1 MGVTSGAFGLDPG
14 KPGGEAAVETGTG
27 GVDPAAPSTL
37 GVDAAGL
44 GVPNGPLAGTWPPAG
59 ESPQRII
66 TSTTA
71 QRSQDP
77 ARGAAPRNE
86 NRPLITPTPSV
97 LGRAGR
103 SAPAG

>member
-1 MGVTSGAFGLDPG
+1 MGVTSVAFGLDPANL
-14 KPGGEAAVETGTG
+14 GGAAAVDTDTG
-27 GVDPAAPSTL
+27 GVDPATPFTPE
-37 GVDAAGL
+37 VDAAGL
-44 GVPNGPLAGTWPPAG
+44 GALNGPLAGTWPPAG

-77 ARGAAPRNE
+77 ARGAAPRRE
-86 NRPLITPTPSV
+86 NRPLIRPTPSA